1 MKGPFRRFIF
11 HTSYGML
18 KDLKEVP
25 TKQKIIEDFRVSM
38 TTLLNEFR
46 LKTKILRINSK
57 WENNRSSN
65 NVKRINSKTQ
75 LLGTNDKRECFK
87 GASTIKFCHA

>member
-1 MKGPFRRFIF
+1 
-11 HTSYGML
+11 ML

-25 TKQKIIEDFRVSM
+25 TKQKIIEDFRVTM

-46 LKTKILRINSK
+46 LKIKILRINSK

-65 NVKRINSKTQ
+65 NVKRIISKTQ
-75 LLGTNDKRECFK
+75 LIGTNGKRECFK
-87 GASTIKFCHA
+87 GASTIKFRHT

>member
-1 MKGPFRRFIF
+1 
-11 HTSYGML
+11 ML

-25 TKQKIIEDFRVSM
+25 TKQKIIEDFRVTM

-46 LKTKILRINSK
+46 LKIKILRINSK

-65 NVKRINSKTQ
+65 NVKRIISKTQ
-75 LLGTNDKRECFK
+75 LIGTNGKRESFK
-87 GASTIKFCHA
+87 GASTIKFRHA